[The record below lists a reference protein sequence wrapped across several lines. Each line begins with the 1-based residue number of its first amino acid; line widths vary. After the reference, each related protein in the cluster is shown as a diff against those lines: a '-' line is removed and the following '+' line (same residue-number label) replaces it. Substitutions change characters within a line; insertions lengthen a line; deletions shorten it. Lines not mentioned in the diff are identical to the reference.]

1 MKKLTNIPNFSGI
14 LLSNLNNLSRS
25 KENPL
30 SKRAERFCL
39 NTYIYTHVV
48 LSLTLTVLGLSSPT
62 SKLSPTMA
70 SDDSFLANKPSL
82 FPMNSLEMIG
92 SGNTQPRIVV
102 PDIRTEQVPNE
113 LPRQEEISAN
123 GQQPQM
129 IYSKSHPDTHPQ
141 DKPGSMLNELSKPKR
156 PNLQHWPRKDTIE
169 LSTTTSSSIEEA
181 NFIVNEFFLN
191 SAMATNLDDKIESDV

>member
-1 MKKLTNIPNFSGI
+1 
-14 LLSNLNNLSRS
+14 
-25 KENPL
+25 
-30 SKRAERFCL
+30 
-39 NTYIYTHVV
+39 
-48 LSLTLTVLGLSSPT
+48 
-62 SKLSPTMA
+62 MA

-92 SGNTQPRIVV
+92 SGHTQPRIVV

-113 LPRQEEISAN
+113 LPRQEEVSAN

-141 DKPGSMLNELSKPKR
+141 DKSGSMLNELSKPKR